1 MSIFKKISILFI
13 ISFILMAVIGS
24 WIDNINSKKMENL
37 IKEKYIH
44 VIEEIIDNIEN
55 EELLNKIIETNKLKQ
70 KTNIDSINNLILYI
84 KKYDLGEV
92 KIIKESFEDE
102 FIIEIKYLNKTYI
115 FETPDEENLN
125 DKTIL
130 NILISLDI
138 FILILIFLYIFK
150 LLSPLKIITKELINF
165 ANGDLSRRININS
178 KDEIGVLSNSFNK
191 MASSL
196 ENSIKTREELLRDI
210 GHELRTPIA
219 KGKFAIE

>member
-70 KTNIDSINNLILYI
+70 KTNIDSINNQILYI

-102 FIIEIKYLNKTYI
+102 FIIEDRK
-115 FETPDEENLN
+115 
-125 DKTIL
+125 
-130 NILISLDI
+130 S
-138 FILILIFLYIFK
+138 
-150 LLSPLKIITKELINF
+150 
-165 ANGDLSRRININS
+165 
-178 KDEIGVLSNSFNK
+178 VV
-191 MASSL
+191 
-196 ENSIKTREELLRDI
+196 
-210 GHELRTPIA
+210 
-219 KGKFAIE
+219 